1 VRERSLATAV
11 CLALVCLALVIARPL
26 PAGAQ
31 AIGVYVDG
39 DAVTF
44 DQPPLVVGGRVLVPL
59 RGVFERLGARVDWQP
74 QRRVV
79 VATLG
84 STVVVLQPDR
94 VDAEVSGQPVRLD
107 VPATIVGGRV
117 LVPLRFVSE
126 ALGAGVD
133 WNPNARVIYVTSAG
147 AAVPAPVRPAPIRPI
162 FPPPA
167 PPAPVITPPPAPA
180 QPAPTTIEGTVL
192 RVEAYAAPPRLHVR
206 ADSGI
211 LSIIVRPDTAVFV
224 SEVTTGRGGAASLD
238 AIQRGDLARVTFDP
252 SGRAVTVRV
261 LYRELSGRLDR
272 VGARAVFL
280 TDGQAFRVVDE
291 VLVLLDGREATR
303 DLLRQG
309 MDVTLR
315 LHPQTAEVWVV
326 RAISPVPPSPVPPFP
341 VPPPRLPRIVPAP
354 PVIDW
359 VSVNAPRMLGIGDTL
374 VVSVRGTPGSEA
386 WFDIARVE
394 RGVRMVE
401 GPPGRY
407 TGRYTIRSGEVV
419 ASGAVT
425 VRLRLGGL
433 DTERVADTVTVDGVP
448 PEFVRRV
455 PEPDSIARSSQPT
468 IAVWFSDRGPS
479 GVNPVTARL
488 WVNGIEARRTGVSEA
503 SAVFAVAEP
512 LASGRARVQ
521 ARIVDHAGNEATTS
535 WIFTVDLPAPSPP
548 PVVLPTPTV
557 SPSRPPLV
565 VTPSPTPAQ
574 ATPAPTPTSVG
585 RTPAPT
591 PAQPVA
597 PPVITSPKTGEA
609 IRPEIIVRGTVTPGH
624 RVLLTLEVQAPGAA
638 TPRVVGP
645 ISVTPSS
652 TGAWEARIEVPGAQ
666 SAVGMTL
673 TAVAVSQSGARS
685 EPAKVTLVPPIQRDP
700 ERP

>member
-1 VRERSLATAV
+1 MQGGRQAVKHRALATGL
-11 CLALVCLALVIARPL
+11 CLVLLLAARPL
-26 PAGAQ
+26 PVGAQ
-31 AIGVYVDG
+31 AIAVYVDG
-39 DAVTF
+39 RAVMF
-44 DQPPLVVGGRVLVPL
+44 DQAPLMVGGRVLVPL
-59 RGVFERLGARVDWQP
+59 RGVFERLGATVDWQAE
-74 QRRVV
+74 RRLVT
-79 VATLG
+79 ARRG
-84 STVVVLQPDR
+84 STVVVLQPDQ
-94 VDAEVSGQPVRLD
+94 VSGEVNGRSVRLD
-107 VPATIVGGRV
+107 IPATIVGGRL

-126 ALGAGVD
+126 ALGAAVD
-133 WNPNARVIYVTSAG
+133 WEPTARVVYVSSPGPVAQ
-147 AAVPAPVRPAPIRPI
+147 PPVRPAPIRPI

-167 PPAPVITPPPAPA
+167 PPAPVITPVPAPA

-206 ADSGI
+206 ADSAI

-261 LYRELSGRLDR
+261 LYRELSGRLDG

-280 TDGQAFRVVDE
+280 TDGQAFRLADE
-291 VLVLLDGREATR
+291 VLVFLDGREATR

-326 RAISPVPPSPVPPFP
+326 RAISPVAPSPVPPFP

-419 ASGAVT
+419 AAGAVT
-425 VRLRLGGL
+425 VRLRLDGI
-433 DTERVADTVTVDGVP
+433 DTERVADTVTVDGVR

-455 PEPDSIARSSQPT
+455 PEPDSIVRSSQPT

-479 GVNPVTARL
+479 GISPGTSRL
-488 WVNGIEARRTGVSEA
+488 WVNGVEARRTGISET
-503 SAVFAVAEP
+503 SAAFAVAEP

-521 ARIVDHAGNEATTS
+521 ARVVDHAGNEATTS
-535 WIFTVDLPAPSPP
+535 WVFIVELPAPSPP
-548 PVVLPTPTV
+548 PVVLPTPTPTI
-557 SPSRPPLV
+557 SPTRRPVV
-565 VTPSPTPAQ
+565 VTPSPTPA
-574 ATPAPTPTSVG
+574 APTPTSVG
-585 RTPAPT
+585 RTPTPT
-591 PAQPVA
+591 PAQLVA
-597 PPVITSPKTGEA
+597 PPVIISPKTGDA
-609 IRPEIIVRGTVTPGH
+609 IRPEIMVRGTVTPGY
-624 RVLLTLEVQAPGAA
+624 RVLIGIEVEGPGGTAP
-638 TPRVVGP
+638 RMVGP
-645 ISVTPSS
+645 ISVTPSNS
-652 TGAWEARIEVPGAQ
+652 GAWEVRIEVPGAR
-666 SAVGMTL
+666 SATGMTL
-673 TAVAVSQSGARS
+673 TAVAVSPSGVRS
-685 EPAKVTLVPPIQRDP
+685 EPVTVTLVRSN
-700 ERP
+700 